1 VSEGSRG
8 FTLLE
13 LIVVLA
19 IAAFVLAAVLP
30 VGSRR
35 GGRELERA
43 ARDVAAS
50 LRIVRERAILAN
62 ATATLTVDLE
72 HGFYQG
78 EGGRAAAF
86 PRGAEVRL
94 ATTAAEEENPRIGR
108 IRFYPDGSASGGGLM
123 LSRDGE
129 RLAVLVDWLTGGV
142 SVRSDRGRTT
152 SHSP

>member
-1 VSEGSRG
+1 VSERSRG

-19 IAAFVLAAVLP
+19 IAALVIGAVLP
-30 VGSRR
+30 VGGRR

-62 ATATLTVDLE
+62 ATTTLTVDLE

-94 ATTAAEEENPRIGR
+94 ATTADEEERPRIGR
-108 IRFYPDGSASGGGLM
+108 IRFYPDGSASGGGVL
-123 LSRDGE
+123 LTRDGE

-142 SVRSDRGRTT
+142 SVNKEKGRA
-152 SHSP
+152 P

>member
-1 VSEGSRG
+1 MSEANRG

-19 IAAFVLAAVLP
+19 IAALVLGAVLP
-30 VGSRR
+30 LGSRR

-50 LRIVRERAILAN
+50 LRLVRERAILAN
-62 ATATLTVDLE
+62 ATTALTVDLE

-94 ATTAAEEENPRIGR
+94 ATAVAEEESPRIGR
-108 IRFYPDGSASGGGLM
+108 IRFYPDGSASGGGVL
-123 LSRDGE
+123 LARDGE

-142 SVRSDRGRTT
+142 SVRNGIGGLR
-152 SHSP
+152 

>member
-1 VSEGSRG
+1 MSVSSRG

-19 IAAFVLAAVLP
+19 IAAVILATVLP
-30 VGSRR
+30 VGGKR

-50 LRIVRERAILAN
+50 LRVARERAILTNESA
-62 ATATLTVDLE
+62 ALTVDLA

-78 EGGRAAAF
+78 DGGSRPDAF

-94 ATTAAEEENPRIGR
+94 ATAAEEQESPRIGR
-108 IRFYPDGSASGGGLM
+108 IRFYPDGSASGGGVL

-129 RLAVLVDWLTGGV
+129 RLAVLVDWLTGTVEVHRDVGK
-142 SVRSDRGRTT
+142 R
-152 SHSP
+152 

>member
-1 VSEGSRG
+1 MSERSRG

-19 IAAFVLAAVLP
+19 IAALVIGAVLP
-30 VGSRR
+30 VGGRR

-62 ATATLTVDLE
+62 ATTTLTVDLE

-94 ATTAAEEENPRIGR
+94 ATTADEEERPRIGR
-108 IRFYPDGSASGGGLM
+108 IRFYPDGSASGGGVL
-123 LSRDGE
+123 LTRDGE

-142 SVRSDRGRTT
+142 SVNKEKGRA
-152 SHSP
+152 P

>member
-1 VSEGSRG
+1 MSERSRG

-13 LIVVLA
+13 LVVVLA
-19 IAAFVLAAVLP
+19 IAALVLAAVLP
-30 VGSRR
+30 VGGRR

-50 LRIVRERAILAN
+50 LRLVRERAILAN
-62 ATATLTVDLE
+62 ATTALTVDLE

-94 ATTAAEEENPRIGR
+94 ATTATEEESPKIGR

-123 LSRDGE
+123 LRRDGE

-142 SVRSDRGRTT
+142 SVRNEKDRQ
-152 SHSP
+152 

>member
-1 VSEGSRG
+1 VSEARRG

-13 LIVVLA
+13 LVVVLA
-19 IAAFVLAAVLP
+19 IAALIIAAVLP
-30 VGSRR
+30 VGGRR

-50 LRIVRERAILAN
+50 LRLVRERAILAN
-62 ATATLTVDLE
+62 ATTALTVDLE

-78 EGGRAAAF
+78 QGGRAAAF

-94 ATTAAEEENPRIGR
+94 ATTADEEERPRIGR
-108 IRFYPDGSASGGGLM
+108 IRFYPDGSASGGGVL
-123 LSRDGE
+123 LARDGE

-142 SVRSDRGRTT
+142 SVRNEKGRA
-152 SHSP
+152 P

>member
-1 VSEGSRG
+1 VSERSRG

-19 IAAFVLAAVLP
+19 IAALVIGAVLP
-30 VGSRR
+30 VGGRR

-62 ATATLTVDLE
+62 ATTTLTVDLE

-94 ATTAAEEENPRIGR
+94 ATTADEEERPRIGR
-108 IRFYPDGSASGGGLM
+108 IRFYPDGSASGGGVL
-123 LSRDGE
+123 LARDGE

-142 SVRSDRGRTT
+142 SVNKEKGRA
-152 SHSP
+152 P

>member
-1 VSEGSRG
+1 VSKASRG

-19 IAAFVLAAVLP
+19 IAAIMLAVVLP
-30 VGSRR
+30 VGGRR

-50 LRIVRERAILAN
+50 LRLVRERAIIAN
-62 ATATLTVDLE
+62 ATAALTVDLE

-78 EGGRAAAF
+78 EGGHAAAF

-94 ATTAAEEENPRIGR
+94 ATTTAEEEAPRIGR
-108 IRFYPDGSASGGGLM
+108 IRFYPDGSASGGGVL
-123 LSRDGE
+123 LTRDGE

-142 SVRSDRGRTT
+142 SVRTEKGRL
-152 SHSP
+152 P